1 MSNKEISQNFYKSHM
16 APSGIISPAFPIP
29 NIPAKIDFTIQE
41 LCASIA
47 RCGNT
52 SGANTTVLA
61 AQAKAAEE
69 FVNLFVCQSSSKFV
83 IIDEAKTLIEAK
95 LTSLAHDLGA
105 GLANLYMEGMGYSWR
120 ATGSEVLPGKKKKP
134 DYIYD
139 NGTSEHEVVA
149 MESKGSVAKRGTKNG
164 IMKRAGEGYTKQL
177 EPWLGKEI
185 DTPNKPR
192 IAHGYAFGTWA
203 PFGKNIAEIGVHETQ
218 WPSCSSSPD
227 GRFPGDIVHVDRGI
241 ALGNYASVFRLVG
254 SSLLASELQSLRTKK
269 EIWPVEFETEEFLEI
284 GVLGQPFLVSLP
296 RYRFLLRRPWLP
308 YDLWEMPDIHSYLY
322 SPTFAVK
329 LDIAKTIT
337 ETMHNPEHTRI
348 KINPVRNDLI
358 LDARGSE
365 NVALFR
371 DGLALLAPG
380 YIQPGSEGKVFQRD
394 RNGKL
399 RAISHF

>member
-1 MSNKEISQNFYKSHM
+1 MSKKEISQNFYKGHL

-52 SGANTTVLA
+52 SCANTTILA

-105 GLANLYMEGMGYSWR
+105 GLANLYLEGMGYSWR

-218 WPSCSSSPD
+218 WPPRSSIKKDHISEE
-227 GRFPGDIVHVDRGI
+227 IVHVDRGI
-241 ALGNYASVFRLVG
+241 ALANYEAVFNLVG

-269 EIWPVEFETEEFLEI
+269 EMWSDESRTEEFLEVE
-284 GVLGQPFLVSLP
+284 VLGQPYLVSLP

-308 YDLWEMPDIHSYLY
+308 YDLLELPDIHSYLY
-322 SPTFAVK
+322 SSTFAVN

-337 ETMHNPEHTRI
+337 ETMHNLELTRI
-348 KINPVRNDLI
+348 KISPVNNGLI
-358 LDARGSE
+358 MDARGSE
-365 NVALFR
+365 KVALFK

-380 YIQPGSEGKVFQRD
+380 YIQPDSEGRVFQRTHK
-394 RNGKL
+394 GEL

>member
-1 MSNKEISQNFYKSHM
+1 MSKKEISQNFYKSHM
-16 APSGIISPAFPIP
+16 APSGITSPAFSIP
-29 NIPAKIDFTIQE
+29 NIPAKIDFTTQE

-52 SGANTTVLA
+52 SDAGTSVLA

-69 FVNLFVCQSSSKFV
+69 FVNLFVCPSSSKFIV
-83 IIDEAKTLIEAK
+83 LNEAGTLIEAK

-105 GLANLYMEGMGYSWR
+105 GLANLYMERMGYSWR

-139 NGTSEHEVVA
+139 NGISEPEVVA
-149 MESKGSVAKRGTKNG
+149 MESKGSVAKRVSKKTVMG
-164 IMKRAGEGYTKQL
+164 RAEIGYIKQL
-177 EPWLGKEI
+177 SPWLGKKTT
-185 DTPNKPR
+185 DGSR

-203 PFGKNIAEIGVHETQ
+203 PFGKNIAEIGIHETA
-218 WPSCSSSPD
+218 WPHRNSFEKGRSPEE
-227 GRFPGDIVHVDRGI
+227 IVQVDRGI
-241 ALGNYASVFRLVG
+241 ALANYASVFRLIG
-254 SSLLASELQSLRTKK
+254 SPLLASELQSLRTKK
-269 EIWPVEFETEEFLEI
+269 EIWPDDFETEEFLEI

-296 RYRFLLRRPWLP
+296 RYRFLLKRPRLP
-308 YDLWEMPDIHSYLY
+308 YGLWEIPSIHSYLY

-337 ETMHNPEHTRI
+337 EKMHNSEHTRI
-348 KINPVRNDLI
+348 KISPVSNGLI

-380 YIQPGSEGKVFQRD
+380 YIQPGSEGSVFQRTRKGD
-394 RNGKL
+394 L
-399 RAISHF
+399 RSIGQF